1 MIRLAEF
8 RLPLKGTCRKIAEP
22 AIDCYNSRQKKT
34 RSRISRSGMENIV
47 LTTGIKGNRE
57 LIVTEELTAQAIG
70 SGELPVLATPAVIA
84 LAEETAWRSVAAFL
98 EPGQGTV
105 GTKLDVEHISAT
117 PVGMKV
123 KCETELTEIDRRKLT
138 FSVAVFDEAGVVA
151 KGTHCRFIVENEKF
165 LKKAESKSEKKDA

>member
-1 MIRLAEF
+1 MPNALFIA
-8 RLPLKGTCRKIAEP
+8 KIS
-22 AIDCYNSRQKKT
+22 DRKT
-34 RSRISRSGMENIV
+34 RSRLSRSGTEKTV
-47 LTTGIKGNRE
+47 LTIGIKGNRE

-84 LAEETAWRSVAAFL
+84 MAEETAWRSVAAFL

-138 FSVAVFDEAGVVA
+138 FSVAVFDEAGVVV

>member
-1 MIRLAEF
+1 MLI
-8 RLPLKGTCRKIAEP
+8 
-22 AIDCYNSRQKKT
+22 
-34 RSRISRSGMENIV
+34 
-47 LTTGIKGNRE
+47 TGIKGNRE
-57 LIVTEELTAQAIG
+57 LIVTEELTARAMG

-84 LAEETAWRSVAAFL
+84 LAEETAWRSVSAFL

-105 GTKLDVEHISAT
+105 GTLLQIEHVSAT

-123 KCETELTEIDRRKLT
+123 RCGTELTEIDRRKLT

-165 LKKAESKSEKKDA
+165 LRKAESKSEKKDA

>member
-1 MIRLAEF
+1 MKE
-8 RLPLKGTCRKIAEP
+8 CRKIAEP
-22 AIDCYNSRQKKT
+22 AFRCYNSRQKKT

-138 FSVAVFDEAGVVA
+138 FSVVVFDEAGVVA